1 MTSPRTDSDTG
12 DLRNVG
18 SDTGDLRAIGDDD
31 IEVALVT
38 GLSGAGLGTAA
49 KVLEDLGW
57 YVADNMPPALIGRMI
72 EIGRSAEPRLERLA
86 LVVDVRSR
94 LFNGDV
100 PSLLGDLAA
109 ADVRPRVLF
118 LDASDDVL
126 IRRFESV
133 RRSHPLQ
140 NYGADGTLSEGI
152 ARERAR
158 LAPVKERAHL
168 VIDTSVLSVHGL
180 RERIAAAFGDEAA
193 GTVAV
198 TVESFGFKYGLPLD
212 ADVLCDM
219 RFLPN
224 PHWVPEL
231 RARTGQDPDVAS
243 YVLNQPGA
251 DEYLDLYHRLLVLT
265 LAGYRREGKRYM
277 TVGVGCTGGKH
288 RSVAVTEAL
297 AARLRSDADTTVR
310 VVHRDLGRE

>member
-1 MTSPRTDSDTG
+1 MQREQ
-12 DLRNVG
+12 VG
-18 SDTGDLRAIGDDD
+18 FTAEPESLAD
-31 IEVALVT
+31 IDVALVT

-57 YVADNMPPALIGRMI
+57 YVADNMPPELITRMI
-72 EIGRSAEPRLERLA
+72 EIGRTSTPGIERLA

-100 PSLLGDLAA
+100 ATLLSDLTAVG
-109 ADVRPRVLF
+109 VRPRVLF
-118 LDASDDVL
+118 LDASDGVL

-140 NYGADGTLSEGI
+140 NYGFDGTLTEGI
-152 ARERAR
+152 ADERER
-158 LAPVKERAHL
+158 LASVKEAADI
-168 VIDTSVLSVHGL
+168 VIDTTSLSVHGL
-180 RERIAAAFGDEAA
+180 HVHHARDGSADRIAAGFGTDMAN
-193 GTVAV
+193 TIAV
-198 TVESFGFKYGLPLD
+198 TVESFGFKYGVPLD

-224 PHWVPEL
+224 PHWIPEL
-231 RARTGQDPDVAS
+231 RALTGKDEGVRD
-243 YVLNQPGA
+243 YVLGQPGA
-251 DEYLDLYHRLLVLT
+251 EEYLDLYHRLVGMT

-277 TVGVGCTGGKH
+277 TIAIGCTGGKH
-288 RSVAVTEAL
+288 RSVAMAEAF
-297 AARLRSDADTTVR
+297 ADRLRDDADTSVR

>member
-1 MTSPRTDSDTG
+1 MD
-12 DLRNVG
+12 
-18 SDTGDLRAIGDDD
+18 
-31 IEVALVT
+31 VALVT

-57 YVADNMPPALIGRMI
+57 YVADNMPPELITRMI
-72 EIGRSAEPRLERLA
+72 EIGRTSDPGIERLA

-100 PSLLGDLAA
+100 GTLLADLAA
-109 ADVRPRVLF
+109 DGVRPRVLF

-140 NYGADGTLSEGI
+140 NYGVDGTLTEGI
-152 ARERAR
+152 SDERAR
-158 LAPVKERAHL
+158 LATVKEAADI
-168 VIDTSVLSVHGL
+168 VIDTSSLSVHGL
-180 RERIAAAFGDEAA
+180 RDRVAAAFGDDVV

-198 TVESFGFKYGLPLD
+198 TVESFGFKYGVPLD

-224 PHWVPEL
+224 PHWIPEL
-231 RARTGQDPDVAS
+231 RPLTGKDVGVRD
-243 YVLNQPGA
+243 YVLGQPDA
-251 DEYLDLYHRLLVLT
+251 EEYLELYHRLLTMT

-277 TVGVGCTGGKH
+277 TVAVGCTGGKH
-288 RSVAVTEAL
+288 RSVAMTEAL
-297 AARLRSDADTTVR
+297 AERLRADADTSVR

>member
-1 MTSPRTDSDTG
+1 MD
-12 DLRNVG
+12 
-18 SDTGDLRAIGDDD
+18 
-31 IEVALVT
+31 VALVT

-57 YVADNMPPALIGRMI
+57 YVADNMPPELITRMI
-72 EIGRSAEPRLERLA
+72 EIGRTSTPGIERLA

-100 PSLLGDLAA
+100 ATLLSDLTAVG
-109 ADVRPRVLF
+109 VRPRVLF
-118 LDASDDVL
+118 LDASDGVL

-140 NYGADGTLSEGI
+140 NYGFDGTLTEGI
-152 ARERAR
+152 ADERER
-158 LAPVKERAHL
+158 LASVKEAADI
-168 VIDTSVLSVHGL
+168 VIDTTSLSVHGL
-180 RERIAAAFGDEAA
+180 RDRIAAGFGTDMAN
-193 GTVAV
+193 TIAV
-198 TVESFGFKYGLPLD
+198 TVESFGFKYGVPLD

-224 PHWVPEL
+224 PHWIPEL
-231 RARTGQDPDVAS
+231 RALTGKDEGVRD
-243 YVLNQPGA
+243 YVLGQPGA
-251 DEYLDLYHRLLVLT
+251 EEYLDLYHRLVGMT

-277 TVGVGCTGGKH
+277 TIAIGCTGGKH
-288 RSVAVTEAL
+288 RSVAMAEAF
-297 AARLRSDADTTVR
+297 ADRLRDDADTSVR

>member
-1 MTSPRTDSDTG
+1 MD
-12 DLRNVG
+12 
-18 SDTGDLRAIGDDD
+18 
-31 IEVALVT
+31 VALVT

-57 YVADNMPPALIGRMI
+57 YVADNMPPELITRMI
-72 EIGRSAEPRLERLA
+72 EIGRTSDPGIERLA

-100 PSLLGDLAA
+100 GTLLADLAA
-109 ADVRPRVLF
+109 DGVRPRVLF

-140 NYGADGTLSEGI
+140 NYGVDGTLTEGI
-152 ARERAR
+152 SDERAR
-158 LAPVKERAHL
+158 LATVKEAADI
-168 VIDTSVLSVHGL
+168 VIDTSSLSVHGL
-180 RERIAAAFGDEAA
+180 RDRVAAAFGDDVV

-198 TVESFGFKYGLPLD
+198 TVESFGFKYGVPLD

-224 PHWVPEL
+224 PHWIPEL
-231 RARTGQDPDVAS
+231 RPLTGKDAGVRD
-243 YVLNQPGA
+243 YVLGQPDA
-251 DEYLDLYHRLLVLT
+251 EEYLELYHRLLNMT

-277 TVGVGCTGGKH
+277 TVAVGCTGGKH
-288 RSVAVTEAL
+288 RSVAMTEAL
-297 AARLRSDADTTVR
+297 AERLRADADTSVR

>member
-1 MTSPRTDSDTG
+1 MNTQREHGGAAAASRLTAEARP
-12 DLRNVG
+12 N
-18 SDTGDLRAIGDDD
+18 AD
-31 IEVALVT
+31 IDVALVT

-57 YVADNMPPALIGRMI
+57 YVADNMPPELITRMI
-72 EIGRSAEPRLERLA
+72 EIGRTSSPGIERLA

-100 PSLLGDLAA
+100 ATLLTDLSTEG
-109 ADVRPRVLF
+109 VRPRVLF

-140 NYGADGTLSEGI
+140 NYGLDGTLTEGI
-152 ARERAR
+152 ADERAR
-158 LAPVKERAHL
+158 LASVKETADI
-168 VIDTSVLSVHGL
+168 VIDTSSLSVHGL
-180 RERIAAAFGDEAA
+180 RDRVAAAFGDDVV

-198 TVESFGFKYGLPLD
+198 TVESFGFKYGVPLD

-224 PHWVPEL
+224 PHWIPEL
-231 RARTGQDPDVAS
+231 RALTGKDAGVRD
-243 YVLNQPGA
+243 YVLGQPDA
-251 DEYLDLYHRLLVLT
+251 EEYLALYHRLLTMT

-277 TVGVGCTGGKH
+277 TVAVGCTGGKH
-288 RSVAVTEAL
+288 RSVAMTEAL
-297 AARLRSDADTTVR
+297 ADRLREDSDTSVR

>member
-1 MTSPRTDSDTG
+1 MNVQREQVGDPVRPHSDI
-12 DLRNVG
+12 D
-18 SDTGDLRAIGDDD
+18 
-31 IEVALVT
+31 VALVT

-57 YVADNMPPALIGRMI
+57 YVADNMPPELITRMI
-72 EIGRSAEPRLERLA
+72 EIGRTSDPGIERLA

-100 PSLLGDLAA
+100 GTLLADLAA
-109 ADVRPRVLF
+109 DGVRPRVLF

-140 NYGADGTLSEGI
+140 NYGVDGTLTEGI
-152 ARERAR
+152 SDERAR
-158 LAPVKERAHL
+158 LATVKESADI
-168 VIDTSVLSVHGL
+168 VIDTSSLSVHGL
-180 RERIAAAFGDEAA
+180 RDRVAAAFGDDVV

-198 TVESFGFKYGLPLD
+198 TVESFGFKYGVPLD
-212 ADVLCDM
+212 ADVLSDM

-224 PHWVPEL
+224 PHWIPEL
-231 RARTGQDPDVAS
+231 RPLTGKDAGVRD
-243 YVLNQPGA
+243 YVLGQPDA
-251 DEYLDLYHRLLVLT
+251 EEYLELYHRLLTMT

-277 TVGVGCTGGKH
+277 TVAVGCTGGKH
-288 RSVAVTEAL
+288 RSVAMTEAL
-297 AARLRSDADTTVR
+297 AERLRADADTSVR

>member
-1 MTSPRTDSDTG
+1 MNVQREQVGDPVRPRSDI
-12 DLRNVG
+12 D
-18 SDTGDLRAIGDDD
+18 
-31 IEVALVT
+31 VALVT

-57 YVADNMPPALIGRMI
+57 YVADNMPPELITRMI
-72 EIGRSAEPRLERLA
+72 EIGRTSDPGIERLA

-100 PSLLGDLAA
+100 GTLLADLAT
-109 ADVRPRVLF
+109 DGVRPRVLF

-140 NYGADGTLSEGI
+140 NYGVDGTLTEGI
-152 ARERAR
+152 SDERAR
-158 LAPVKERAHL
+158 LATVKESADI
-168 VIDTSVLSVHGL
+168 VIDTSSLSVHGL
-180 RERIAAAFGDEAA
+180 RDRVAAAFGDDVV

-198 TVESFGFKYGLPLD
+198 TVESFGFKYGVPLD

-224 PHWVPEL
+224 PHWIPEL
-231 RARTGQDPDVAS
+231 RPLTGKDAGVRD
-243 YVLNQPGA
+243 YVLGQA
-251 DEYLDLYHRLLVLT
+251 DAEEYLELYHRLLTMT

-277 TVGVGCTGGKH
+277 TVAVGCTGGKH
-288 RSVAVTEAL
+288 RSVAMTEAL
-297 AARLRSDADTTVR
+297 AERLRADADTSVR

>member
-1 MTSPRTDSDTG
+1 MD
-12 DLRNVG
+12 
-18 SDTGDLRAIGDDD
+18 
-31 IEVALVT
+31 VALVT

-57 YVADNMPPALIGRMI
+57 YVADNMPPELITRMI
-72 EIGRSAEPRLERLA
+72 EIGRTSDPGIERLA

-100 PSLLGDLAA
+100 GTLLADLAA
-109 ADVRPRVLF
+109 DGVRPRVLF

-140 NYGADGTLSEGI
+140 NYGVDGTLTEGI
-152 ARERAR
+152 SDERAR
-158 LAPVKERAHL
+158 LATVKEAADI
-168 VIDTSVLSVHGL
+168 VIDTSSLSVHGL
-180 RERIAAAFGDEAA
+180 RDRVAAAFGDDVV

-198 TVESFGFKYGLPLD
+198 TVESFGFKYGVPLD

-224 PHWVPEL
+224 PHWIPEL
-231 RARTGQDPDVAS
+231 RPLTGKDAGVRD
-243 YVLNQPGA
+243 YVLGQPDA
-251 DEYLDLYHRLLVLT
+251 EEYLELYHRLLTMT

-277 TVGVGCTGGKH
+277 TVAVGCTGGKH
-288 RSVAVTEAL
+288 RSVAMTEAL
-297 AARLRSDADTTVR
+297 AERLRADADTSVR

>member
-1 MTSPRTDSDTG
+1 MNVQREQTDAAAGARSTVS
-12 DLRNVG
+12 R
-18 SDTGDLRAIGDDD
+18 SDD

-57 YVADNMPPALIGRMI
+57 YVADNMPPELITRMI
-72 EIGRSAEPRLERLA
+72 EIGRNSDPGIERLA

-100 PSLLGDLAA
+100 GTLLADLAG
-109 ADVRPRVLF
+109 DGVRPRVLF

-140 NYGADGTLSEGI
+140 NYGLDGTLTEGI
-152 ARERAR
+152 ADERER
-158 LAPVKERAHL
+158 LAAVKESADV
-168 VIDTSVLSVHGL
+168 VIDTSALSVHGL
-180 RERIAAAFGDEAA
+180 RDRVAAAFGNEQVAA
-193 GTVAV
+193 VAV
-198 TVESFGFKYGLPLD
+198 TVESFGFKYGIPLD

-231 RARTGQDPDVAS
+231 RPLTGKDAGVRD
-243 YVLNQPGA
+243 YVLGQPGA
-251 DEYLDLYHRLLVLT
+251 QEYLDLYHRLLTMT
-265 LAGYRREGKRYM
+265 LGGYRREGKRYM
-277 TVGVGCTGGKH
+277 TVAVGCTGGKH
-288 RSVAVTEAL
+288 RSVAMTEAL
-297 AARLRSDADTTVR
+297 ADRLRVDADTTVR

>member
-1 MTSPRTDSDTG
+1 MQREQ
-12 DLRNVG
+12 VG
-18 SDTGDLRAIGDDD
+18 FTAEPESLAD
-31 IEVALVT
+31 IDVALLT

-57 YVADNMPPALIGRMI
+57 YVADNMPPELITRMI
-72 EIGRSAEPRLERLA
+72 EIGRTSTPGIERLA

-100 PSLLGDLAA
+100 ATLLSDLTAVG
-109 ADVRPRVLF
+109 VRPRVLF
-118 LDASDDVL
+118 LDASDGVL

-140 NYGADGTLSEGI
+140 NYGFDGTLTEGI
-152 ARERAR
+152 ADERER
-158 LAPVKERAHL
+158 LASVKEAADI
-168 VIDTSVLSVHGL
+168 VIDTTSLSVHGL
-180 RERIAAAFGDEAA
+180 RDRIAAGFGTDMAN
-193 GTVAV
+193 TIAV
-198 TVESFGFKYGLPLD
+198 TVESFGFKYGVPLD

-224 PHWVPEL
+224 PHWIPEL
-231 RARTGQDPDVAS
+231 RALTGKDEGVRD
-243 YVLNQPGA
+243 YVLGQPGA
-251 DEYLDLYHRLLVLT
+251 EEYLDLYHRLVGMT

-277 TVGVGCTGGKH
+277 TVAIGCTGGKH
-288 RSVAVTEAL
+288 RSVAMAEAF
-297 AARLRSDADTTVR
+297 ADRLRDDADTSVR